1 MSQNVPKAGSNMVNI
16 ETIIKIKLIPRS
28 SRNEIIGKENDV
40 IKIKL
45 TAPPVEGKANK
56 ALVSFLAKKLGVP
69 KRDIE
74 IVSGERSRE
83 KFLKI
88 NGLSIEEVMGKL
100 TG

>member
-1 MSQNVPKAGSNMVNI
+1 MVNI
-16 ETIIKIKLIPRS
+16 KTIIKIKLIPRS
-28 SRNEIIGKENDV
+28 SRNAVVGKENDV

-56 ALVSFLAKKLGVP
+56 ALVQFLAKKLGLP

-74 IVSGERSRE
+74 IVSGEHSRE
-83 KFLKI
+83 KSIRI
-88 NGLSIEEVMGKL
+88 NGLPFDEVIEIL

>member
-1 MSQNVPKAGSNMVNI
+1 MVNI

-56 ALVSFLAKKLGVP
+56 ALVQFLAKKLGAP

-83 KFLKI
+83 KSIRI
-88 NGLSIEEVMGKL
+88 NGLPSEEVIGILMG
-100 TG
+100 

>member
-1 MSQNVPKAGSNMVNI
+1 MVNI

>member
-1 MSQNVPKAGSNMVNI
+1 MVNI
-16 ETIIKIKLIPRS
+16 ETIIKFKLIPRS

-40 IKIKL
+40 IKMKL

-56 ALVSFLAKKLGVP
+56 ALVSFLAKKLGAP

-83 KFLKI
+83 KLLKI
-88 NGLSIEEVMGKL
+88 NGLSVEEVMGMLKV
-100 TG
+100 